1 MSMKIKEKPITRK
14 VMDEVL
20 RITEK
25 AMMYNNTPTKQEYTG
40 DKPTFFVELS
50 GHIGNILVDC
60 HTGGYVANGDFE
72 HCGKESVHLSENEYE
87 TEEEIL
93 ADLDRIIADMDHY
106 YNDWFSRQEAA
117 PDV

>member
-1 MSMKIKEKPITRK
+1 MKIKEKPITRK

-25 AMMYNNTPTKQEYTG
+25 AMMYNNTPTKQEFTG

-60 HTGGYVANGDFE
+60 HTGGYVA
-72 HCGKESVHLSENEYE
+72 KNEYE

-93 ADLDRIIADMDHY
+93 ADLNRVLADMDRF
-106 YNDWFSRQEAA
+106 YNDWLSRQEAA